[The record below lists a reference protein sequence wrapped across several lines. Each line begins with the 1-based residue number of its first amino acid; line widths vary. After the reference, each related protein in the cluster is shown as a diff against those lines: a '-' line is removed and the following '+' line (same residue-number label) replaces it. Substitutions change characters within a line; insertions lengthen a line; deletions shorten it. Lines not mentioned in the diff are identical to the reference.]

1 MICVKTRPRPEPLPK
16 REHRLPQFGEMDA
29 LRFAPRGAA
38 NENGAAVAT
47 ATQRLSNDA
56 ALPAFSAGERAVVNS
71 VPLNPSSFLTGAT
84 RTALVVTACIAWLF
98 PAISAAAAIPP
109 AEQILP
115 ADTLLVITAP
125 DCVKVRAVFKKSSP
139 SQFWNDPAMRPFREK
154 FLAKWN
160 EEFVAPLERD
170 LGVKFDDYGAL
181 FQGQCTF
188 AITQEGW
195 SAQSDDAP
203 AVLFL
208 LDARDKSDQLKKNL
222 AALRKKWT
230 DDGKALKTEKIR
242 NVEFLVVAL
251 TTNDVPKTLK
261 QLFPQ
266 RQPVRELGKE
276 DEKPAAKTELVIG
289 QYESLLIVGTSSK
302 AVEKVVAR
310 LTGGAASALADSAA
324 FEADR
329 LARFRESSLFGWLNA
344 RVVCEVLARVPEDKP
359 NPQAPNPLPPVHLV
373 KAIGVTG
380 LSGLKTVAFNVR
392 VLGEGTLTELFFGA
406 PEASREG
413 VFKILATEPK
423 DASPPAFVPA
433 DAVKFQRWRIDD
445 QKALATL
452 EKMVKDISPQLFNT
466 WNFLLSS
473 GNEAA
478 KQDDPEY
485 DVRKNLFGN
494 LGDDL
499 ITYETAPRDTAPGA
513 AGSSPSLWLLG
524 SPAPDK
530 LAAALKGMLVILS
543 PQATSP
549 ETREFLGR
557 KIFSVKLPAQA
568 GTDAGKPRNLM
579 YAASGGYVALSTDA
593 AMLEEFLRSSESQA
607 KTLRETPGLTDAAQ
621 KVGGQST
628 GWFAYENQNETTR
641 LLFASLRASAG
652 EPTNNIPG
660 AGANPLM
667 NSLPFAGPQKD
678 FKDWMDF
685 SLLPDFERVSKYF
698 TFSVHAGSANVDG
711 ITFKFFSPAPPPV
724 KK

>member
-1 MICVKTRPRPEPLPK
+1 MISFNSRRSSELCSSRRKEAHSTPSE
-16 REHRLPQFGEMDA
+16 
-29 LRFAPRGAA
+29 
-38 NENGAAVAT
+38 
-47 ATQRLSNDA
+47 
-56 ALPAFSAGERAVVNS
+56 AGQS
-71 VPLNPSSFLTGAT
+71 LLT
-84 RTALVVTACIAWLF
+84 
-98 PAISAAAAIPP
+98 SAATKFTTSVARLAFIVGVGIAGWFTTFPTCAAIP
-109 AEQILP
+109 AAGMILP

-125 DCVKVRAVFKKSSP
+125 DCVKLRELFRKSP
-139 SQFWNDPAMRPFREK
+139 QSQFWNDPSMRPFREK
-154 FLAKWN
+154 FLIKWN

-170 LGVKFDDYGAL
+170 WGVKFDDYATL
-181 FQGQCTF
+181 FQGQCTL
-188 AITQEGW
+188 AVTQEGW
-195 SAQSDDAP
+195 SAQSGDAP

-208 LDARDKSDQLKKNL
+208 LDAKDKSDQLKKNL
-222 AALRKKWT
+222 AALRQKWA
-230 DDGKALKTEKIR
+230 DDGKAIQTEKIR
-242 NVEFLVVAL
+242 DVEFIVVPL

-266 RQPVRELGKE
+266 RQQVRELGRE
-276 DEKPAAKTELVIG
+276 EEKPAGRTELVIG
-289 QYESLLIVGTSSK
+289 QFESLLIVGTSTK

-310 LTGGAASALADSAA
+310 LTGGALPALAESAA
-324 FEADR
+324 FEANR
-329 LARFRESSLFGWLNA
+329 LALFRESPLFGWFNTKA
-344 RVVCEVLARVPEDKP
+344 VGDVLARVPDAKP
-359 NPQAPNPLPPVHLV
+359 NPQAPNPMPPVYLA
-373 KAIGVTG
+373 KAIGATG
-380 LSGLKTVAFNVR
+380 LSGLKTAAFALHD
-392 VLGEGTLTELFFGA
+392 LGDGTLLELFLGA
-406 PEASREG
+406 PEANREG
-413 VFKILATEPK
+413 LFKILATEPK
-423 DASPPAFVPA
+423 DANPPAFVPA

-452 EKMVKDISPQLFNT
+452 EKMLKEISPQLFNT

-485 DVRKNLFGN
+485 DVRKNLFTN

-499 ITYETAPRDTAPGA
+499 IRYEKAPRDKTPA
-513 AGSSPSLWLLG
+513 ALASPPSLFLIG

-530 LAAALKGMLVILS
+530 LAAALKGVLVILS

-557 KIFSVKLPAQA
+557 KIFSVKLPAQM

-579 YAASGGYVALSTDA
+579 YAASGGYVALGTDA

-628 GWFAYENQNETTR
+628 GWFAYENQNETMR
-641 LLFASLRASAG
+641 LLFELLRQSAS
-652 EPTNNIPG
+652 EPTNRPAG

-667 NSLPFAGPQKD
+667 NSLPFAGPEKS

-685 SLLPDFERVSKYF
+685 SLLPNFEQVSKYF
-698 TFSVHAGSANVDG
+698 TFSVHAGSANVQG
-711 ITFKFFSPAPPPV
+711 ITFKYFSPPPSPL